1 MGTVILMTTGQ
12 IDRVGRKIRT
22 ILKTLRQRKL
32 AYEAA
37 GNRPTRDTALDPLLD
52 QLQRLRLRLDFQ
64 MRKLASES
72 PLSTSEDRALEMA
85 QAVVADASEMV
96 DLLIWFGADL
106 PDDENLEHAAP
117 LGATA

>member
-12 IDRVGRKIRT
+12 IERVGRKIQT
-22 ILKTLRQRKL
+22 ILKSLRHRKL

-37 GNRPTRDTALDPLLD
+37 GNRPMRDTALDPLLD
-52 QLQRLRLRLDFQ
+52 QLQHLRLRLDFQ
-64 MRKLASES
+64 MRKLTIEP
-72 PLSTSEDRALEMA
+72 PLRPAEDRALEAA

-106 PDDENLEHAAP
+106 PDDDDVDHTAT

>member
-12 IDRVGRKIRT
+12 IERVGRKIQT
-22 ILKTLRQRKL
+22 ILKSLRHRKL

-52 QLQRLRLRLDFQ
+52 QLQHLRLRLDFQ
-64 MRKLASES
+64 MRKLTIEP
-72 PLSTSEDRALEMA
+72 PLRPAEDRALEAA

-106 PDDENLEHAAP
+106 PDDDDVDHTAT
-117 LGATA
+117 LGETA